1 MVAYN
6 PSAVIKSV
14 LCCVYVDR
22 FPERN
27 VSCSFIMELSKIIR
41 WICSNMTAHTLQHAW
56 QCSMQCEL
64 KLVHHKFEYR
74 IRLGELS
81 WKQKLKN
88 WLKLQ
93 GIFSCVIDL
102 GKGEMY
108 SLKKFSSVFQMPKT
122 FFSNCFCYFCDLFFF
137 TTPCFKTHFKY
148 HCFLFFWVLELL
160 HFKQELK

>member
-14 LCCVYVDR
+14 LYCVCVDR

-27 VSCSFIMELSKIIR
+27 VSCSFVMELSKIIR

-108 SLKKFSSVFQMPKT
+108 SLKKFSSVFQMPDFFQQLLLLFLWFIFFYHTLFQNT
-122 FFSNCFCYFCDLFFF
+122 F
-137 TTPCFKTHFKY
+137 
-148 HCFLFFWVLELL
+148 
-160 HFKQELK
+160 